1 MNIDNLKKAREA
13 IGLTQMQ
20 AANKLEI
27 SDGTYK
33 NYEQGKRE
41 PNNTLLCKIADLF
54 GVTTDYL
61 LGREKPQE
69 PTAIDNLVKE
79 FNLSEVEK
87 LMVQAYFLLTPK
99 ERQNLVETAERFA
112 EEKEKLSEQK

>member
-1 MNIDNLKKAREA
+1 MKLRIKEIREK
-13 IGLTQMQ
+13 IGLSQKKCADEVGVTLRAWQ
-20 AANKLEI
+20 
-27 SDGTYK
+27 
-33 NYEQGKRE
+33 NYEQGERE
-41 PNNTLLCKIADLF
+41 PKYEILCKIADLF

-61 LGREKPQE
+61 LGREKPKE